1 MPCHHGDGRR
11 TEIGPAHK
19 AIRRALSR
27 LDERARVRLLGRPDD
42 VVAVEPFGEQGNA
55 AEDLLLTAGE
65 REIEHFIDEGVG
77 ERVRSPRDPRV
88 AHLRHRHHLARFKCK
103 VAHVGVL
110 DLPAP

>member
-42 VVAVEPFGEQGNA
+42 VVAVEPFG
-55 AEDLLLTAGE
+55 
-65 REIEHFIDEGVG
+65 
-77 ERVRSPRDPRV
+77 
-88 AHLRHRHHLARFKCK
+88 
-103 VAHVGVL
+103 
-110 DLPAP
+110 